1 MAGGWPDAG
10 ERVGYPV
17 GWSGA
22 RPEQRGPPLESVDRV
37 GRSLTAYGNAIEAA
51 RSVQACPVRTF
62 RVADRETSWSALVNP
77 QILDDSPCPAPVG
90 TAQKRDVVTDKG

>member
-1 MAGGWPDAG
+1 VAGGWPDAG
-10 ERVGYPV
+10 ERVGYP
-17 GWSGA
+17 
-22 RPEQRGPPLESVDRV
+22 V